1 MTHGPAPDGLH
12 PTPSLLG
19 GGESLTQLPEELHP
33 QGCVDEEQQ
42 HEEEAQVAHLWGQ
55 RWGWAGRAGWRRG
68 AGRQAPG
75 EGPAEGRDSRSTLP
89 GPESL
94 STACLATP
102 SRAGW
107 PRTGHGVVLKHL

>member
-1 MTHGPAPDGLH
+1 MGTEVGLGWQ
-12 PTPSLLG
+12 G
-19 GGESLTQLPEELHP
+19 GLEE
-33 QGCVDEEQQ
+33 
-42 HEEEAQVAHLWGQ
+42 
-55 RWGWAGRAGWRRG
+55 GR

-75 EGPAEGRDSRSTLP
+75 ERPAEGRDSRSTLP